1 MGALMRV
8 LKAILGTV
16 LALVGST
23 ALLHPALA
31 AVKTPAAVSVTLVVG
46 DSLSAGYGLETGQG
60 WVSLMAARMAREFPR
75 WNVVNA
81 SVTGDTTAGGLARLP
96 ALLARDKPRV
106 VIIELGGN
114 DALRGLSLSATRAN
128 LAAMA
133 KQSRAAGARVLLLGM
148 QIPPNYGPVY
158 TERFAAIYPAVAR
171 AEHAA
176 LVPFFLAGVAD
187 HPDWFQP
194 DNIHPTAQ
202 AQPVMLDNVWRH
214 LRPLLLAQGRAR

>member
-1 MGALMRV
+1 M
-8 LKAILGTV
+8 
-16 LALVGST
+16 GST
-23 ALLHPALA
+23 ALLPPALA
-31 AVKTPAAVSVTLVVG
+31 ALKGPAAMPVTLVVG
-46 DSLSAGYGLETGQG
+46 DSLSAGYGLETGHG

-75 WNVVNA
+75 WTVVNA
-81 SVTGDTTAGGLARLP
+81 SVSGDTTAGGLARLP

-114 DALRGLSLSATRAN
+114 DALRGLSLSNTRAN

-133 KQSRAAGARVLLLGM
+133 KQSRAAGSRVLLLGM
-148 QIPPNYGPVY
+148 QIPPNYGPAY

-176 LVPFFLAGVAD
+176 LVPFFLAGVAN

-194 DNIHPTAQ
+194 DNIHPTAR
-202 AQPVMLDNVWRH
+202 AQPVMLDNVWRQ
-214 LRPLLLAQGRAR
+214 LLPLLRAPGPAR

>member
-1 MGALMRV
+1 MRV
-8 LKAILGTV
+8 LKTILGTV
-16 LALVGST
+16 LALVGSA

-31 AVKTPAAVSVTLVVG
+31 AVKTPAVMPVTLVVG

-60 WVSLMAARMAREFPR
+60 WVSLMTARMAREFPR
-75 WNVVNA
+75 WTVVNA
-81 SVTGDTTAGGLARLP
+81 SVSGDTTAGGLARLP
-96 ALLARDKPRV
+96 ALLSRDKPRV

-114 DALRGLSLSATRAN
+114 DALRGLSLSNTRAN

-176 LVPFFLAGVAD
+176 LVPFFLAGVAN

-194 DNIHPTAQ
+194 DNIHPTAR
-202 AQPVMLDNVWRH
+202 AQPVMLDNVWRQ
-214 LRPLLLAQGRAR
+214 LLPLLRAPGPTR

>member
-1 MGALMRV
+1 MRA

-23 ALLHPALA
+23 AVLPLA
-31 AVKTPAAVSVTLVVG
+31 AAAAEAPPVKPVALVVG
-46 DSLSAGYGLETGQG
+46 DSLSAGYGLETGRG
-60 WVSLMAARMAREFPR
+60 WVSLMAARMTREFPH
-75 WNVVNA
+75 WSVVNA

-114 DALRGLSLSATRAN
+114 DALRGLSLSKTQAN
-128 LAAMA
+128 LAAMVS
-133 KQSRAAGARVLLLGM
+133 QSRAAGARVLLLGM

-158 TERFAAIYPAVAR
+158 TQRFAAIYPAVAR

-176 LVPFFLAGVAD
+176 LVPFFLSSVVN
-187 HPDWFQP
+187 HPDWFQA
-194 DNIHPTAQ
+194 DNIHPNAL
-202 AQPVMLDNVWRH
+202 AQPVMLDNVWRQ
-214 LRPLLLAQGRAR
+214 LLPLLRSASPAR